1 MADQWGTKLVPGD
14 IEINSENVIGVAMQ
28 DLSDKDCDELEQELQ
43 REQEEVMAERR
54 RKKLA
59 SF

>member
-43 REQEEVMAERR
+43 REQEEVMAEHR

>member
-43 REQEEVMAERR
+43 REQEEVMAEHRR
-54 RKKLA
+54 NKLA